1 MTQESQEE
9 EFKPVY
15 KQPEFILI
23 DERDGQKKYSYFGS
37 DPSQPS
43 QGPFES
49 EQTAKKS
56 AKANHSLRFVCFLG
70 LIFCLIF
77 GCGMLIWSTVMTG
90 LAIVTL
96 FQNPALNK
104 SMLSFWKIFFNTTI
118 AAVGFT
124 IGLISPTMGL
134 SLLALYFTFSGN
146 LADDDLLRKVI
157 RRSFSGI

>member
-1 MTQESQEE
+1 MSQEPQEE
-9 EFKPVY
+9 ESKLVY
-15 KQPEFILI
+15 KRPDFILI
-23 DERDGQKKYSYFGS
+23 DERGEKKKYSYFGA

-49 EQTAKKS
+49 EQSAKKA
-56 AKANHSLRFVCFLG
+56 AKGSHSLRFICFLG

-77 GCGMLIWSTVMTG
+77 GCGMLIWSTLMTG

-96 FQNPALNK
+96 FQNPALNR
-104 SMLSFWKIFFNTTI
+104 SMLNFWKIFFNTSI
-118 AAVGFT
+118 AAIGFT
-124 IGLISPTMGL
+124 LGVMSPTLGL

-146 LADDDLLRKVI
+146 LADEDLLRKVI